1 MKMDTFSRFGDVKGR
16 LITIKIY
23 TTGSYYTCCEL
34 ANKLKVTTLEQLSKL
49 ELPEHKI
56 EVSVKEI

>member
-1 MKMDTFSRFGDVKGR
+1 MDK

-34 ANKLKVTTLEQLSKL
+34 ANKLKVTTLEQLSEL
-49 ELPEHKI
+49 VLPEHKI
-56 EVSVKEI
+56 EVSVKKI